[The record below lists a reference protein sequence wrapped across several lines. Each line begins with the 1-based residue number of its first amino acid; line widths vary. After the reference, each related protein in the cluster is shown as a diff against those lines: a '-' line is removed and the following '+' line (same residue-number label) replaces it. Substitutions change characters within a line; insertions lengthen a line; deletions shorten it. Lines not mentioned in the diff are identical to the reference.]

1 MDAEFDPNTAHNKES
16 TAGYTAY
23 RQTPAEQAHSNSA
36 TTAMVLGILGD
47 VCFLPPL
54 MNLAG
59 LVLSIL
65 ALTRANKN
73 RNFARDNGITED
85 GKNIAGRWCGIIGIA
100 LNGLSILFWM
110 FLILAAVVAFA
121 IFAGN
126 VSSGVIGVIPEIF

>member
-1 MDAEFDPNTAHNKES
+1 MDAGFDPNTAQNS
-16 TAGYTAY
+16 DSNAGYTAY
-23 RQTPAEQAHSNSA
+23 RQTPAEQAYGSSA

-54 MNLAG
+54 FNLAG

-65 ALTRANKN
+65 ALTRSNKN
-73 RNFARDNGITED
+73 RRFARDNGITED
-85 GKNIAGRWCGIIGIA
+85 GKNIAGRWCGIIGIV

-110 FLILAAVVAFA
+110 FVILVAVVAIA

-126 VSSGVIGVIPEIF
+126 VSSEVIGVIPEIF